1 MKTTKFFSVLLL
13 IALCASLFIGCI
25 TLPEENSTPDPQ
37 PDTSTTTKPDD
48 PVVKPDDPVVKPDDP
63 VVKPDDPVVK
73 PDDTKVEI
81 KRASRIHILNSQTLQ
96 HEYNETSG
104 DTWGLITLANCT
116 YSIVDG
122 MIKISG
128 SIGRSYATVETSI
141 QNVLIVY

>member
-1 MKTTKFFSVLLL
+1 MKASKIFSVLLL
-13 IALCASLFIGCI
+13 IVLCASLFIGCI

-37 PDTSTTTKPDD
+37 PDTSTTT
-48 PVVKPDDPVVKPDDP
+48 KPDDP

>member
-13 IALCASLFIGCI
+13 IVLCASLFIGCV

-37 PDTSTTTKPDD
+37 PDTSTTT
-48 PVVKPDDPVVKPDDP
+48 KPDDP

>member
-1 MKTTKFFSVLLL
+1 MKASKIFSVLLL
-13 IALCASLFIGCI
+13 IVLCASLFICCV
-25 TLPEENSTPDPQ
+25 TLPEDNPTPDPQ
-37 PDTSTTTKPDD
+37 PDTSTTT
-48 PVVKPDDPVVKPDDP
+48 KPDDP

>member
-37 PDTSTTTKPDD
+37 PDTSTTT
-48 PVVKPDDPVVKPDDP
+48 KPDDP

>member
-13 IALCASLFIGCI
+13 IVLCASLFIGCV
-25 TLPEENSTPDPQ
+25 TLPEDNPTPDPQ
-37 PDTSTTTKPDD
+37 PDTSTTT
-48 PVVKPDDPVVKPDDP
+48 KPDDPVVKPDDP

>member
-13 IALCASLFIGCI
+13 IALCASLFIGCV

-37 PDTSTTTKPDD
+37 PDTSTTT
-48 PVVKPDDPVVKPDDP
+48 
-63 VVKPDDPVVK
+63 KPDDPVVK

>member
-13 IALCASLFIGCI
+13 IALCASLFIGCV
-25 TLPEENSTPDPQ
+25 TLPEDNPTPTPQ
-37 PDTSTTTKPDD
+37 PDTSTTI
-48 PVVKPDDPVVKPDDP
+48 
-63 VVKPDDPVVK
+63 KPDDPVVK

-96 HEYNETSG
+96 HEYNATSG

-116 YSIVDG
+116 YSITDG

>member
-13 IALCASLFIGCI
+13 IVLCASLFIGCV
-25 TLPEENSTPDPQ
+25 TLPEDNPTPDPQ
-37 PDTSTTTKPDD
+37 PDTSTTT
-48 PVVKPDDPVVKPDDP
+48 KPDDP

>member
-1 MKTTKFFSVLLL
+1 MKASKIFSVLLL
-13 IALCASLFIGCI
+13 IVLCASLFIGCV
-25 TLPEENSTPDPQ
+25 TLPEDNPTPDPQ
-37 PDTSTTTKPDD
+37 PDTSTTT
-48 PVVKPDDPVVKPDDP
+48 KPDDP

>member
-37 PDTSTTTKPDD
+37 PDTSTTT
-48 PVVKPDDPVVKPDDP
+48 KPDDPVVKPDDP

>member
-13 IALCASLFIGCI
+13 IALCASLFIGCV

-37 PDTSTTTKPDD
+37 PDTSTTT
-48 PVVKPDDPVVKPDDP
+48 KPDDP

-96 HEYNETSG
+96 HEYNATSG

>member
-25 TLPEENSTPDPQ
+25 TLHEENSTPDPQ
-37 PDTSTTTKPDD
+37 PDTSTTT
-48 PVVKPDDPVVKPDDP
+48 KPDDP

>member
-13 IALCASLFIGCI
+13 IALCASLFIGCV

-37 PDTSTTTKPDD
+37 PDTSTTT
-48 PVVKPDDPVVKPDDP
+48 KPDDP

>member
-1 MKTTKFFSVLLL
+1 MKASKIFSVLLL
-13 IALCASLFIGCI
+13 IVLCASLFIGCV
-25 TLPEENSTPDPQ
+25 TLPEDNPTPDPQ

-48 PVVKPDDPVVKPDDP
+48 PVVKPDN
-63 VVKPDDPVVK
+63 PVVK

>member
-1 MKTTKFFSVLLL
+1 MKASKIFSVLLL
-13 IALCASLFIGCI
+13 IVLCASLFIGCV
-25 TLPEENSTPDPQ
+25 TLPEDNPTPDPQ

-48 PVVKPDDPVVKPDDP
+48 PVVKPDDPVVKPDN
-63 VVKPDDPVVK
+63 PVVK

>member
-13 IALCASLFIGCI
+13 IALCASLFIGCV

-37 PDTSTTTKPDD
+37 PDTSTTT
-48 PVVKPDDPVVKPDDP
+48 KPDDPVVKPDDP